1 VNNPV
6 PTEGSRL
13 AWNNE
18 STDGGDFLPLTEI
31 GFPAMGKRDGEPAI
45 VL

>member
-1 VNNPV
+1 MNNPV

-13 AWNNE
+13 AGNNE
-18 STDGGDFLPLTEI
+18 STDDGDFLPLTEI
-31 GFPAMGKRDGEPAI
+31 GFLAMGKRDGEPAF